1 MSGLRKSSVANS
13 RPLYCKMRANFAS
26 SGFMRLDSHFSSVET
41 DLRRSKLTPLFSL
54 GRRKLIPSLE
64 HVTAS
69 EPTVTPISAA
79 ISSRPVPRSTRFL
92 ICWIRSGV
100 NFNGLP
106 LGMGLLTVP
115 SDNAL
120 RAELCIVNPRA
131 PRRTTPICY
140 GRQPRQ
146 NPPYQRASHRL
157 NRGGFVLR
165 WHPGAE
171 EFYSQISPIAFH
183 VWVP

>member
-1 MSGLRKSSVANS
+1 VGS
-13 RPLYCKMRANFAS
+13 R
-26 SGFMRLDSHFSSVET
+26 FSSVET
-41 DLRRSKLTPLFSL
+41 GLRRCNTLIPLFSL

-64 HVTAS
+64 QVTAS

-106 LGMGLLTVP
+106 LGIGLLTVP

-131 PRRTTPICY
+131 PRSY
-140 GRQPRQ
+140 DADMLRQTA
-146 NPPYQRASHRL
+146 ASESAL
-157 NRGGFVLR
+157 S
-165 WHPGAE
+165 ASAASIE
-171 EFYSQISPIAFH
+171 
-183 VWVP
+183 